1 MNVHVPAY
9 LRELRYHLN
18 DPLYKNSVFIFTTRL
33 LTVVVGFVFWMIAA
47 RLYSV
52 EDVGLAVAL
61 ISSAT
66 LINLFSTLGIEHS
79 IIRFF
84 PAYSMARVINSSIII
99 VTLTSLAIGVAY
111 SIALILLSSDLAFVS
126 NPVYLIIFVAF
137 GVISTIAVVT
147 GNIFIAMRKTLYY
160 LVQNVFISFRVL
172 FLIPLI
178 FLGSFG
184 IVGSTMA
191 AYIVAF
197 LFVLFILS
205 RFIRFDFRA
214 DRDYIRNSFSYSS
227 RNYVATLLSEVPFLL
242 MPVIVLHVLGEA
254 DAARYYIAFTIGSFL
269 MQITYTISTSLF
281 VEGSHGESMKKNV
294 IKSGIAIYSLLV
306 PAFLCICLFGEYVL
320 NIYGSEYVAALDLLK
335 LVALSSFFQAIYS
348 LYCAI
353 QKVNMGMDSV
363 IKLNLIMFCLFL
375 GLSYALMGLFGTTG
389 VGYAMVVTFIVID
402 LLIIGICKK
411 EKWI

>member
-9 LRELRYHLN
+9 ILQLRYHLD
-18 DPLYKNSVFIFTTRL
+18 DPLYKNSIFIFTTRV
-33 LTVVVGFVFWMIAA
+33 LTVVVGFIFWMIAA

-84 PAYSMARVINSSIII
+84 STYSMAKTINSSVLI
-99 VTLTSLAIGVAY
+99 VTLTSLVIGVAY
-111 SIALILLSSDLAFVS
+111 SIALILLSSNLAFVN
-126 NPVYLIIFVAF
+126 NPVYLFIFVAF

-147 GNIFIAMRKTLYY
+147 GNIFIAMRKTVYY
-160 LVQNVFISFRVL
+160 LVQNVFISSRIL
-172 FLIPLI
+172 FLVPLI

-184 IVGSTMA
+184 IVGSTMV
-191 AYIVAF
+191 AYIFAF
-197 LFVLFILS
+197 IFVLFILS
-205 RFIRFDFRA
+205 KSIRFDFRA
-214 DRDYIRNSFSYSS
+214 DRDYVLNSFSYSS

-242 MPVIVLHVLGEA
+242 MPVIVLHLLGEA
-254 DAARYYIAFTIGSFL
+254 DAAKYYIAFSIGSFL

-306 PAFLCICLFGEYVL
+306 PAFLCIFLFGEYLL
-320 NIYGSEYVAALDLLK
+320 NIYGSEYVASFDLLK

-353 QKVNMGMDSV
+353 QKVRMGMDSV

-375 GLSYALMGLFGTTG
+375 ALSYVLMGIFGATG
-389 VGYAMVVTFIVID
+389 VGYAMVITFIVID
-402 LLIIGICKK
+402 LLIIGISKK

>member
-9 LRELRYHLN
+9 LRQLRYHLD
-18 DPLYKNSVFIFTTRL
+18 DPLYKNSIFIFTTRV
-33 LTVVVGFVFWMIAA
+33 LTVVVGFIFWMMAA

-79 IIRFF
+79 IIRYFST
-84 PAYSMARVINSSIII
+84 YSMAKTINSSVLI
-99 VTLTSLAIGVAY
+99 VTLTSLVIGVGY
-111 SIALILLSSDLAFVS
+111 SIALILLSSNLAFIN
-126 NPVYLIIFVAF
+126 NPVYLFIFVAF

-160 LVQNVFISFRVL
+160 LVQNVFISARVL

-184 IVGSTMA
+184 IVGSTMV
-191 AYIVAF
+191 AYIFAF
-197 LFVLFILS
+197 IFVLFILS
-205 RFIRFDFRA
+205 KFIRFNFKV
-214 DRDYIRNSFSYSS
+214 DRDYVLNSFSYSS

-242 MPVIVLHVLGEA
+242 MPVIVLHLLGEA
-254 DAARYYIAFTIGSFL
+254 DAAKYYIAFSIGSFL

-294 IKSGIAIYSLLV
+294 IKSGVAIYSLLV
-306 PAFLCICLFGEYVL
+306 PAFLCIFLFGEYLL
-320 NIYGSEYVAALDLLK
+320 NIYGTEYVASFDLLK

-353 QKVNMGMDSV
+353 QKVRMGMDSIV
-363 IKLNLIMFCLFL
+363 KLNLIMFCLFL
-375 GLSYALMGLFGTTG
+375 ALSYVLMGVFGVTG
-389 VGYAMVVTFIVID
+389 VGYAMVITFIVID
-402 LLIIGICKK
+402 LLIIGISKK